1 MNDIQAYMTLKDKSI
16 YNKKFLINYSDFI
29 TNYRIYSFN
38 LDRKIKD
45 DNTNKFINIVCNAD
59 TDKEA
64 TVYVVYRSYATIT
77 LKIDKKDGMIVYKN
91 Y

>member
-1 MNDIQAYMTLKDKSI
+1 MNLKDKSI
-16 YNKKFLINYSDFI
+16 YNEKFLINYSDFI

-45 DNTNKFINIVCNAD
+45 DNTNKFINIVCNGV
-59 TDKEA
+59 KNSPS
-64 TVYVVYRSYATIT
+64 TVFIVYKSYATIT
-77 LKIDKKDGMIVYKN
+77 LKIDKKDGMTVYKS